1 MFLQTNISHGQK
13 YHAVQIF
20 YCYYSW
26 EWEEF
31 NLISPIWKL
40 CKIFCWYFWKTS
52 MSLNVV
58 IFPFSVWATC
68 FPFPCSYIFRL
79 SCTKMGEWAI
89 GHVTFDGAIIQT
101 IPEDIPLYQAL
112 IQGFNQGWLGQTY
125 ISLNCFFCLCVFSLS
140 SVLFC
145 ACSYLYPDGRDVNPD
160 LKSLCEP
167 ASRGKVKVTEVSGC
181 NLYIIIYLTAAS
193 WTFAKTKQI
202 ISWDVVLSLWLN
214 TTTKQEQYELYCEI
228 GSTYQLCKIC
238 TERDKDTRIQPCGH
252 LLCQTCLTGWQVWIF
267 IHGLK
272 VFKSVTYL
280 NPFKFTD
287 ACSNIS
293 RSYRDVEGRQTVT
306 VTVVVCSLGWN
317 SLGWLN

>member
-1 MFLQTNISHGQK
+1 MFSFSFQLYLSSELYKNGRVGYWPRDIWWCHHPDYPGGHTSLPSSDSRLQSGLVRKN
-13 YHAVQIF
+13 
-20 YCYYSW
+20 
-26 EWEEF
+26 
-31 NLISPIWKL
+31 
-40 CKIFCWYFWKTS
+40 
-52 MSLNVV
+52 M
-58 IFPFSVWATC
+58 
-68 FPFPCSYIFRL
+68 
-79 SCTKMGEWAI
+79 
-89 GHVTFDGAIIQT
+89 
-101 IPEDIPLYQAL
+101 
-112 IQGFNQGWLGQTY
+112 Y